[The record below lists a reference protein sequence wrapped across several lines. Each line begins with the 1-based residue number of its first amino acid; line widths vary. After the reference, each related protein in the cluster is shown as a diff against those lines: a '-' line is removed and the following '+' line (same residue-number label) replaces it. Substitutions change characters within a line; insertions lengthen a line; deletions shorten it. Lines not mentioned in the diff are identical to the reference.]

1 MEVLSHW
8 NWLDWDATRE
18 TIAIRACLQW
28 QRWHY
33 CIWSRKSRVFE
44 TAPFFVIVNS
54 KKNWQQ
60 KVINSNKY
68 SRWDRFYLFCALE
81 MQKHQFWNRNWIFFA
96 SEFSF
101 SAKFCDL
108 LTSDDAIDVLICIS
122 SLKFYRVFQ
131 WKHFEVWLIVLWF
144 TVLKIM
150 TIFLSPAPK
159 LSSCLSSE
167 RRTWRRHFWSYCRVT
182 KSLPSLFCYARR
194 FSSWK

>member
-1 MEVLSHW
+1 
-8 NWLDWDATRE
+8 
-18 TIAIRACLQW
+18 
-28 QRWHY
+28 
-33 CIWSRKSRVFE
+33 
-44 TAPFFVIVNS
+44 
-54 KKNWQQ
+54 
-60 KVINSNKY
+60 
-68 SRWDRFYLFCALE
+68 

-150 TIFLSPAPK
+150 TIFLSPTPK

-167 RRTWRRHFWSYCRVT
+167 RRTRRRHFWSYCRVT

-194 FSSWK
+194 SSSWKWRETSCTFFLYTGTRSATGLNRAYTERDLPGVAQIRQP